1 MDFDEFVAAAV
12 EDSINGYPP
21 ITTHVVHFSG
31 GVGSWATARIVKDE
45 IMAPFDR
52 LVLLFAD
59 TLIEDE
65 DTYRFIEAASQDL
78 DTPITRIADGR
89 TPWQVF
95 KDKGFLANTR
105 VDICSAVLKR
115 DLLRQHIET
124 HFNPATTV
132 NYLGIDWTE
141 IHRLERA
148 RPRWK
153 PWRVEA
159 PLCQTTY
166 SKADLL
172 AWADRRGLPHQ
183 RLYEMG
189 MPHANCGGGC
199 VKAGQGHF
207 VKLLTQFP
215 TRFKEWED
223 NENDVR
229 QHLGKD
235 VSILR
240 DRTGGTTTPLTLTAL
255 RERVEA
261 NQMDQL
267 DLFDFG
273 GCGCAID

>member
-1 MDFDEFVAAAV
+1 MFDQYISDVV
-12 EDSINGYPP
+12 DDSINSYPAS
-21 ITTHVVHFSG
+21 ITHVVHFSG
-31 GVGSWATARIVKDE
+31 GIGSWATARIVKDE
-45 IMAPFDR
+45 IMAPFDT

-59 TLIEDE
+59 TMIEDE
-65 DTYRFIEAASQDL
+65 DTYAFITAASIDL

-115 DLLRQHIET
+115 DLLRKHIEDNY
-124 HFNPATTV
+124 HPATTV

-148 RPRWK
+148 RPRWV
-153 PWRVEA
+153 PWKVEA
-159 PLCQTTY
+159 PLCATAY

-172 AWADRRGLPHQ
+172 AWADKRGLPRQ

-207 VKLLTQFP
+207 AKLLKQFP
-215 TRFKEWED
+215 SRFNEWET
-223 NENDVR
+223 NEQDVR

-240 DRTGGTTTPLTLTAL
+240 DRTGGTTTPLTLTDL
-255 RERVEA
+255 RLRIESKQV
-261 NQMDQL
+261 DQL